1 MEKLRKVPGVFI
13 DSQGRA
19 LRIYK
24 KEPEIAP
31 FYERHPGWTLLGIIV
46 YILSLPI
53 AFLLG
58 VFVQATPRGVT
69 KHWAQ
74 QKKQ

>member
-19 LRIYK
+19 LRVYR
-24 KEPEIAP
+24 KEPQT
-31 FYERHPGWTLLGIIV
+31 FYQRHPVWTVIGIIV

-53 AFLLG
+53 AFALG
-58 VFVQATPRGVT
+58 VMKQSLMREHVRVY
-69 KHWAQ
+69 
-74 QKKQ
+74 KK

>member
-19 LRIYK
+19 LRVYK
-24 KEPEIAP
+24 KEPQT
-31 FYERHPGWTLLGIIV
+31 FYQRHPVWTVIGIIG
-46 YILSLPI
+46 YIISLPI

>member
-1 MEKLRKVPGVFI
+1 MEKLRKVPRVFI

-24 KEPEIAP
+24 KEPQT
-31 FYERHPGWTLLGIIV
+31 FYQRHPVWTVIGIIV

-53 AFLLG
+53 AFALG
-58 VFVQATPRGVT
+58 VMKQSLMREHVRVY
-69 KHWAQ
+69 
-74 QKKQ
+74 KK

>member
-24 KEPEIAP
+24 KEPQT
-31 FYERHPGWTLLGIIV
+31 FYQRHPVWTVIGIIV

-53 AFLLG
+53 AFALG
-58 VFVQATPRGVT
+58 VMKQSLMREHVRVY
-69 KHWAQ
+69 
-74 QKKQ
+74 KK

>member
-1 MEKLRKVPGVFI
+1 MEKLRKVPVVFI

-24 KEPEIAP
+24 KEPQT
-31 FYERHPGWTLLGIIV
+31 FYQRHPVWTVIGIIV

-53 AFLLG
+53 AFALG
-58 VFVQATPRGVT
+58 VMKQSLMREHVRVY
-69 KHWAQ
+69 
-74 QKKQ
+74 KK